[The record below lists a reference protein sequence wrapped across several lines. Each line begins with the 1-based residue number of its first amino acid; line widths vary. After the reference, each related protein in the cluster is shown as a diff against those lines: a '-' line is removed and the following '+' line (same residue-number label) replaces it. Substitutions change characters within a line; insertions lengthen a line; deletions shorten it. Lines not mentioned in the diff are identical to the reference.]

1 MRALSILDWV
11 IVLVVLFSALQAT
24 AEGFFH
30 EFFSL
35 AGVVLGY
42 VLAAWEYPR
51 AALWYARFVTSDWMA
66 DIAGFLTIFFAV
78 VLVAGMAG
86 RLTRR
91 AVKGVGLS
99 WFDHFLGALFGFLR
113 GIVISAVIVLV
124 LAAFAPQW
132 GLQRSRIAPFMLVT
146 SRGLIWAAPPEL
158 RQRFRDGWGLLRT
171 VPEHFSTETFHR

>member
-1 MRALSILDWV
+1 MGPLSIVDWV

-35 AGVVLGY
+35 AGVVFGY
-42 VLAAWEYPR
+42 LLAAWEYPR
-51 AALWYARFVTSDWMA
+51 AALWYARYVNSDWAA

-78 VLVAGMAG
+78 VVVAGMLG

-91 AVKGVGLS
+91 AVQGVGLS
-99 WFDHFLGALFGFLR
+99 WFDHFLGALFGFVR
-113 GIVISAVIVLV
+113 GIVVGAVITLA

-132 GLQRSRIAPFMLVT
+132 GLQQSRIAPFMLVT
-146 SRGLIWAAPPEL
+146 SRGLIWAAPANL
-158 RQRFRDGWGLLRT
+158 RQRFRDGWSLLRT
-171 VPEHFSTETFHR
+171 VPEHVSDETFHR